1 MSITLEAPD
10 GGNILTKKNGDIL
23 KKLNHYILEE
33 MQVEIDGEKV
43 IFLNGKTNISYPSD
57 RLRQGN
63 LLEIE
68 AL

>member
-23 KKLNHYILEE
+23 KKLNHYILEDME
-33 MQVEIDGEKV
+33 VEIDGEKV
-43 IFLNGKTNISYPSD
+43 IFLYGKIDIFYPSD
-57 RLRQGN
+57 KFRQGN
-63 LLEIE
+63 LLEIK